1 MPISEIL
8 LNFFFYLFAATAVG
22 GGAAVAFSRN
32 IVRSAFA
39 LLAVLFSVAAMYAF
53 ARADF
58 IVAAQILIYVGGILV
73 LIIFAVMLTHKITD
87 VKVSNESSPGLAS
100 ACACVCLFVL
110 LILTFVYA
118 HPWERGA
125 KPTPATMPAAEG
137 RPPLAVDLSMTQ
149 GDGRTGAPAGA
160 TVLDGFARLH
170 VATRAPLK
178 GVSAAR
184 FRIQRYAPDASK
196 KSGTWKEHRPDD
208 PKKLLVKVADDGE
221 EGRSALIDLERLPEG
236 RYRWGVRFED
246 EAGETGWA
254 EFGARGEG
262 LEADFIAEKGLTK
275 ALGRAFMGP
284 YLLAFE
290 VVSVLLLAALVGAA
304 YLARK
309 EVKE

>member
-1 MPISEIL
+1 MAISEIL
-8 LNFFFYLFAATAVG
+8 LNFFFYLFAVAAVA

-39 LLAVLFSVAAMYAF
+39 LLVVLFSVAAMYAF

-87 VKVSNESSPGLAS
+87 VKISNESTPGLAS

-118 HPWERGA
+118 HPWERGT
-125 KPTPATMPAAEG
+125 KPVPASMPGAQG
-137 RPPLAVDLSMTQ
+137 KPPLAVDLSMTQ

-160 TVLDGFARLH
+160 TILDGFARLH
-170 VATRAPLK
+170 IATRAPLT
-178 GVSAAR
+178 GVSVAR
-184 FRIQRYAPDASK
+184 FRLLRYTPDAAK
-196 KSGTWKEHRPDD
+196 KTWTWVEPKAAD
-208 PKKLLVKVADDGE
+208 PKSLLAKVEDAGE
-221 EGRSALIDLERLPEG
+221 EGRRASIDVERLPEG

-246 EAGETGWA
+246 DAGETGWA

-262 LEADFIAEKGLTK
+262 PEADFISEKGLTK

-284 YLLAFE
+284 YLVAFE

-309 EVKE
+309 EVRD